1 MNVHEIR
8 KSQVRLLSPSPRIS
22 SFPEAHQFVCHCAS
36 QVGSM
41 DPDRAVGHHL
51 SDGQTE
57 REIAGNHA
65 RNYIYHIYVC
75 MYKHSVDNNSNNDN
89 NNINDNNN
97 YIVFNNNDDNKNDN
111 NK

>member
-1 MNVHEIR
+1 MSIEIR

-57 REIAGNHA
+57 REMGTTNGNINTHA
-65 RNYIYHIYVC
+65 HNYIYHIYVY
-75 MYKHSVDNNSNNDN
+75 MYV
-89 NNINDNNN
+89 
-97 YIVFNNNDDNKNDN
+97 
-111 NK
+111 